1 VTADSLQA
9 DPAQAQSGLIGLLT
23 GARVI
28 DLEQPR
34 FQGMPMF
41 PANDPNYTFMLHRRH
56 EEGLESRTSAGGMIL
71 TADHAGTH
79 VDALCHQ
86 AENMMMYGGIPVS
99 SENQGPRGLTALT
112 AETLPPIIRRGVL
125 VDLVAARGDRLPVR
139 YLVERDE
146 LEAVADHQG
155 VDVRPGDVLLIHTGW
170 GAAWRDAD
178 YITGGGMARSSGE
191 WAVEHQVYAVG
202 ADNMSWDL
210 PGYTDPVLGHTL
222 PNHTLLLARAGI
234 LIFENL
240 LLGDLAATG
249 VREFAF
255 VSLPLKLVGA
265 TGSPTRPVAVIAAGQ
280 PASDQSQDQQEGH

>member
-1 VTADSLQA
+1 MTPEATQA
-9 DPAQAQSGLIGLLT
+9 APALIAQLA

-41 PANDPNYTFMLHRRH
+41 PANNPNYTFMLHRRH
-56 EEGLESRTSAGGMIL
+56 EEGLESRTSAAGMIL

-79 VDALCHQ
+79 VDAIGHQ
-86 AENMMMYGGIPVS
+86 AENMRMFGGIPVS
-99 SENQGPRGLTALT
+99 AANQGPGGLTELT
-112 AETLPPIIRRGVL
+112 AETLPAIIRRGVL
-125 VDLVAARGDRLPVR
+125 IDLAAARGDRLPPR

-146 LEAVADHQG
+146 LTAVADRQG
-155 VDVRPGDVLLIHTGW
+155 VAVRPGDVLLIHTGW
-170 GAAWRDAD
+170 GAAWRDPD
-178 YITGGGMARSSGE
+178 YITGGGMARSCGE
-191 WAVEHQVYAVG
+191 WAVEQQVFAVG

-210 PGYTDPVLGHTL
+210 PGYTDPMLGHSL

-240 LLGDLAATG
+240 LLEDLAATG
-249 VREFAF
+249 AREFVF

-265 TGSPTRPVAVIAAGQ
+265 TGSPTRPVAII
-280 PASDQSQDQQEGH
+280 PRDPQEGQ

>member
-1 VTADSLQA
+1 MT
-9 DPAQAQSGLIGLLT
+9 SGLSTAAATAALIGQLANT
-23 GARVI
+23 RVI

-34 FQGMPMF
+34 FPGMPMF
-41 PANDPNYTFMLHRRH
+41 PANAPNYTFMLHRRH
-56 EEGLESRTSAGGMIL
+56 EPGLESRTSAAGMIL

-86 AENMMMYGGIPVS
+86 AENMRMFGGVDVS
-99 SENQGPRGLTALT
+99 AANQGPGGVGELS

-125 VDLVAARGDRLPVR
+125 IDLVLARGDRLPPN
-139 YLVERDE
+139 YLVERAE
-146 LEAVADHQG
+146 LEAVAEQQQ
-155 VDVRPGDVLLIHTGW
+155 VVVRPGDVLLVRTGW
-170 GAAWRDAD
+170 GTAWHDPD

-191 WAVEHQVYAVG
+191 WAVERGVYAVG

-210 PGYTDPVLGHTL
+210 PGYVDPVLGHTL

-240 LLGDLAATG
+240 TLEHLAESG
-249 VREFAF
+249 VREFLF

-265 TGSPTRPVAVIAAGQ
+265 TGSPTRPVAVIVQEA
-280 PASDQSQDQQEGH
+280 QQK

>member
-1 VTADSLQA
+1 MTAEA
-9 DPAQAQSGLIGLLT
+9 AQSESALLAQLA

-41 PANDPNYTFMLHRRH
+41 PANNPNYAFMLHRRH
-56 EEGLESRTSAGGMIL
+56 EPGLESRTSAAGMIL

-86 AENMMMYGGIPVS
+86 AENMVMFGGIPVS
-99 SENQGPRGLTALT
+99 AENQGPGGLTELT
-112 AETLPPIIRRGVL
+112 AETLPPIVRRAVL
-125 VDLVAARGDRLPVR
+125 IDLVAARGDRLPPQ

-146 LEAVADHQG
+146 LTAVADQQG
-155 VDVRPGDVLLIHTGW
+155 AEVRPGDVLLIHTGW
-170 GAAWRDAD
+170 GTAWRDPA
-178 YITGGGMARSSGE
+178 YITGGGMARSCGE
-191 WAVEHQVYAVG
+191 WAAEQRVYAVG

-240 LLGDLAATG
+240 LLEELAATG
-249 VREFAF
+249 ARECVF

-265 TGSPTRPVAVIAAGQ
+265 TGSPTRPVAII
-280 PASDQSQDQQEGH
+280 SQHVQEGQ

>member
-1 VTADSLQA
+1 MTASTDLI
-9 DPAQAQSGLIGLLT
+9 AQLA
-23 GARVI
+23 GARII

-41 PANDPNYTFMLHRRH
+41 PANNPNYTFMLHRRH
-56 EEGLESRTSAGGMIL
+56 EPGLESRTSAAGMIL

-86 AENMMMYGGIPVS
+86 AENMVMFGGVGVS
-99 SENQGPRGLTALT
+99 AANQGPGGLTELT
-112 AETLPPIIRRGVL
+112 AETLPPIVRRGVL
-125 VDLVAARGDRLPVR
+125 IDLVAARGDRLPPQ

-146 LEAVADHQG
+146 LTAVADQQG
-155 VDVRPGDVLLIHTGW
+155 VQVRPGDVLLVRTGW
-170 GAAWRDAD
+170 GTAWRDQD
-178 YITGGGMARSSGE
+178 YITGGGMARSCGE
-191 WAVEHQVYAVG
+191 WVTEQQVYAVG

-240 LLGDLAATG
+240 LLEDLAAAG
-249 VREFAF
+249 AQEFAF

-265 TGSPTRPVAVIAAGQ
+265 TGSPTRPVAIIQAY
-280 PASDQSQDQQEGH
+280 PQEGQ

>member
-1 VTADSLQA
+1 VTAGA
-9 DPAQAQSGLIGLLT
+9 AHPEAARTEAGLIAQLES
-23 GARVI
+23 ARVV

-41 PANDPNYTFMLHRRH
+41 PANNPNYAFMLHRRH
-56 EEGLESRTSAGGMIL
+56 EPGLESRTSAAGMIL

-86 AENMMMYGGIPVS
+86 AENMVMFGGVPVS
-99 SENQGPRGLTALT
+99 AASQGPAGLTELT

-125 VDLVAARGDRLPVR
+125 IDLVAARGDRLPPR

-146 LEAVADHQG
+146 LAAVADQQG
-155 VDVRPGDVLLIHTGW
+155 VQVRPGDVLLVRTGW
-170 GAAWRDAD
+170 GAAWREPD
-178 YITGGGMARSSGE
+178 YITGGGMARSCGE
-191 WAVEHQVYAVG
+191 WAVEQRVYAVG

-240 LLGDLAATG
+240 LLEDLAAAEA
-249 VREFAF
+249 REFVF

-265 TGSPTRPVAVIAAGQ
+265 TGSPARPVAIIQ
-280 PASDQSQDQQEGH
+280 QHPQEGQ

>member
-1 VTADSLQA
+1 VTPEATQA
-9 DPAQAQSGLIGLLT
+9 APALIAQLA

-41 PANDPNYTFMLHRRH
+41 PANNPNYTFMLHRRH
-56 EEGLESRTSAGGMIL
+56 EEGLESRTSAAGMIL

-79 VDALCHQ
+79 VDAICHQ
-86 AENMMMYGGIPVS
+86 AENMRMFGGIPVS
-99 SENQGPRGLTALT
+99 AANQGPGGLTELT
-112 AETLPPIIRRGVL
+112 AETLPAIIRRGVL
-125 VDLVAARGDRLPVR
+125 IDLAAARGERLPPR

-146 LEAVADHQG
+146 LTAVADRQG
-155 VDVRPGDVLLIHTGW
+155 VAVRPGDVLLIHTGW
-170 GAAWRDAD
+170 GAAWRDPD
-178 YITGGGMARSSGE
+178 YITGGGMARSCGE
-191 WAVEHQVYAVG
+191 WAVEQQVFAVG

-210 PGYTDPVLGHTL
+210 PGYTDPVLGHSL

-240 LLGDLAATG
+240 LLEDLAATG
-249 VREFAF
+249 AREFVF

-265 TGSPTRPVAVIAAGQ
+265 TGSPTRPVAII
-280 PASDQSQDQQEGH
+280 PRDPQEGQ

>member
-1 VTADSLQA
+1 MTTGA
-9 DPAQAQSGLIGLLT
+9 AQAESALIAQLA
-23 GARVI
+23 GARII

-41 PANDPNYTFMLHRRH
+41 PANNPNYTFMLHRRH
-56 EEGLESRTSAGGMIL
+56 EPGLESRTSAAGMIL

-79 VDALCHQ
+79 VDAICHQ
-86 AENMMMYGGIPVS
+86 AENMRMFGGIPVS
-99 SENQGPRGLTALT
+99 AANQGPGGLTELT

-125 VDLVAARGDRLPVR
+125 IDLVAARGDRLPPR

-146 LEAVADHQG
+146 LAAVAERQG
-155 VDVRPGDVLLIHTGW
+155 VAVRPGDVLLIHTGW
-170 GAAWRDAD
+170 GAAWRDPD
-178 YITGGGMARSSGE
+178 YITGGGMARSCGE
-191 WAVEHQVYAVG
+191 WAAEQEVFAVG

-240 LLGDLAATG
+240 LLEDLAAAG
-249 VREFAF
+249 VREFVF

-265 TGSPTRPVAVIAAGQ
+265 TGSPTRPVAIIPQDPQKGQ
-280 PASDQSQDQQEGH
+280 